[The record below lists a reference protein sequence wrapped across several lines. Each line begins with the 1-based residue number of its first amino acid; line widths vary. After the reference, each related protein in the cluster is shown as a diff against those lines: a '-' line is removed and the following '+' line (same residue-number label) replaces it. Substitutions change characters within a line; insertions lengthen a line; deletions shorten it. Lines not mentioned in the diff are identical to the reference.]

1 MEVRSFSVWLK
12 QSGLSA
18 QSLAEALGVSR
29 SAIYKWISG
38 ECLPSASILVRLEAM
53 SQGRVTAR
61 SFVRQ
66 DEQGG
71 EDAAKN

>member
-1 MEVRSFSVWLK
+1 MDVRSFSVWLK

-38 ECLPSASILVRLEAM
+38 ECLPSATILVRLEAM
-53 SQGRVTAR
+53 SQGKVTAR

-71 EDAAKN
+71 ENEAQG